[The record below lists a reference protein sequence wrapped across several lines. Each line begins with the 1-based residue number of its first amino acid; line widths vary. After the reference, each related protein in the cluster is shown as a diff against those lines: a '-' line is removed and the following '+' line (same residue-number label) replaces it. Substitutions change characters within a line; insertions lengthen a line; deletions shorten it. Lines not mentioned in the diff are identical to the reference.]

1 MVKVDDSRL
10 LECDIVWMG
19 TVVPEVSKN
28 RSVLIFRVNLMSSW
42 ITTIENRGNYP
53 PSDKASHTHTHKH
66 THTRTHAHT
75 HTHTHTQRLELSG
88 LPPRELESRKVKFAE
103 PITP

>member
-19 TVVPEVSKN
+19 AVVPEDSKN

-42 ITTIENRGNYP
+42 ITTLQNTGNYP
-53 PSDKASHTHTHKH
+53 PNDKASHTHTY
-66 THTRTHAHT
+66 THT
-75 HTHTHTQRLELSG
+75 HTHTHKHIHKDWNHQDHH
-88 LPPRELESRKVKFAE
+88 RENKKLAR
-103 PITP
+103 